1 MANLRVTSHYP
12 TINGIDIPRNATV
25 LVYFD
30 KELRSTSIDYRV
42 ISINDSDYVS
52 VPGVVST
59 AYTNGGTISGVRNIL
74 TFTPST
80 VMSANTRYSVYVYKD
95 ADSPQAVDGSFLD
108 QVYRFNFTTGVGVL
122 TTSGVTEDVDDT
134 ERLTILLNDAI
145 TDNDWTRARVL
156 LNQIALVEG
165 SGYIP
170 PAPDPSDDPVEPE
183 VPVTEF
189 AVTSTYPQNQQPN
202 NIGLKFIK
210 INFNDTPA
218 TSGIDMRDFVSV
230 SYRNVLG

>member
-1 MANLRVTSHYP
+1 MANLRVTGHYP
-12 TINGIDIPRNATV
+12 SINQLDVPRNATV

-42 ISINDSDYVS
+42 ISINDDDYVS

-59 AYTNGGTISGVRNIL
+59 AYTNGGTVSGLRNVL

-80 VMSANTRYSVYVYKD
+80 VMPPNTRYSVYVYKD

-108 QVYRFNFTTGVGVL
+108 KVYRFSYNTGTGVV
-122 TTSGVTEDVDDT
+122 TSSGVAYSDDA

-145 TDNDWTRARVL
+145 ADENWGLAQTL

-170 PAPDPSDDPVEPE
+170 PTPDPGDDPIAPE
-183 VPVTEF
+183 LPVTEF
-189 AVTSTYPQNQQPN
+189 AVTSTHPQHQQPN
-202 NIGLKFIK
+202 ITDLRYIK
-210 INFNDTPA
+210 INFNDVPA
-218 TSGIDMRDFVSV
+218 TSNIDMRDFITISHE
-230 SYRNVLG
+230 NVLG